1 MDSFPSIRV
10 GGDIRWVTDGP
21 GRALFLGFIPKLQN
35 VPQSTRIKDMKYS
48 GLRRQVLT
56 KRQREVGRGPGC
68 GLGPEGWF
76 GYTTGQTITLLAGRS
91 RAWEAMCVGDT

>member
-10 GGDIRWVTDGP
+10 RGDIRWVTDGP
-21 GRALFLGFIPKLQN
+21 GRALSLGFIPKLQN
-35 VPQSTRIKDMKYS
+35 VPHSTRIKDMKYS
-48 GLRRQVLT
+48 GLRRQCL
-56 KRQREVGRGPGC
+56 QNDNGRLEGA
-68 GLGPEGWF
+68 LGVVWAEGWF